1 LFATTA
7 IKVSDRSVTL
17 LNKTFTDSVLAQM
30 TKLKNTTGTSSSL
43 AMQPITTSWLQAAR
57 DAGGDAI
64 DLDPADGP
72 FLSMSSQPAP
82 ICIITS

>member
-7 IKVSDRSVTL
+7 IKVSDRSVSL

-43 AMQPITTSWLQAAR
+43 AMQPITISWLQAAQ
-57 DAGGDAI
+57 DAGSNAI

-72 FLSMSSQPAP
+72 FLSKSMALVYA
-82 ICIITS
+82 

>member
-1 LFATTA
+1 
-7 IKVSDRSVTL
+7 
-17 LNKTFTDSVLAQM
+17 M

-43 AMQPITTSWLQAAR
+43 AMQPITNSWLQAAR

-72 FLSMSSQPAP
+72 FLSKSIALVYA
-82 ICIITS
+82 

>member
-1 LFATTA
+1 MFATTA
-7 IKVSDRSVTL
+7 IKISDRSVPL

-30 TKLKNTTGTSSSL
+30 TKLKNITGTSSSL

-72 FLSMSSQPAP
+72 FLSKSIALVYA
-82 ICIITS
+82 